1 MKLLHYIEPSKMS
14 TKELKKLIMDTEEIK
29 FVSLAGIDLGNHS
42 TDERIPK
49 EYILPD
55 FEDFLEKG
63 IQTDGSSVFLPII
76 AELNNAKVDIIPDKE
91 VKWFINY
98 NTKNL
103 DENGRP
109 KGTLDIPSFLRHS
122 NEFVGSRS
130 ILKNTTELIKKEIL
144 SILSKDNA
152 LDELPIDSV
161 DEIEDVLLTSATELE
176 FWVKTPDHRSDI
188 EKLSAAQEL
197 KEHYWKRTV
206 GQVRTAMENSLEA
219 LDATGLVGEMAHKEV
234 GGVKAKLS
242 GTNMYSGIMEQLE
255 IDWEYANALQAA
267 DNELYAKDIIKD
279 TFESQGLDV
288 TFKAK
293 PIDNVA
299 GSGEHTHI
307 SISLLTKEG
316 KYINL
321 FSHKDH
327 KNKYLSNYGWGALY
341 GILENYDIVNPFVT
355 ATTDGFK
362 RLKPGFEAPV
372 CTVASIGNSPQVP
385 SRNRTVLLGLIR
397 DINNPMATRF
407 ELRAPNPNT
416 NTYLALSAVYL
427 TILDGIKYVIDNKK
441 TYASLHENFIK
452 DANTEKYYLADD
464 KLFCTE
470 EDVFES
476 FTAEERDNLF
486 GKPPST
492 VYENLLNLSNN
503 DKTQILTK
511 DNIFNETLIAS
522 YKESMQEQWKNEIRF
537 RLKDSVL
544 QTVRRF
550 KKLHETDDITDL
562 DIVNWE
568 KVNTLRHL
576 LAKDSMSKQSLLTK
590 IITALDKGDL
600 AAASNYQNEIDQKL
614 QELHEQYNQYK
625 DNLIN

>member
-14 TKELKKLIMDTEEIK
+14 IEELEKLIMDTEAIK
-29 FVSLAGIDLGNHS
+29 FISLAGVDLGNHS

-49 EYILPD
+49 EYIMSD
-55 FEDFLEKG
+55 FKGFLENG

-76 AELNNAKVDIIPDKE
+76 AELNNAKVDIIPDKD
-91 VKWFINY
+91 VKWFIDY

-103 DENGRP
+103 DENGQP
-109 KGTLDIPSFLRHS
+109 KGTLDIPSFLKHS
-122 NEFVGSRS
+122 NKYVGSRS
-130 ILKNTTELIKKEIL
+130 ILKNTTDLVKKEVL
-144 SILSKDNA
+144 SLLSMENA
-152 LDELPIDSV
+152 LDELPINSV
-161 DEIEDVLLTSATELE
+161 DEIAEVILTSATELE

-188 EKLSAAQEL
+188 EKLNASQEL

-242 GTNMYSGIMEQLE
+242 GTNLYSGIMEQLE

-267 DNELYAKDIIKD
+267 DNELYAKNIIKD
-279 TFESQGLDV
+279 TFESQGLEV

-307 SISLLTKEG
+307 SISLLTKAG

-327 KNKYLSNYGWGALY
+327 ANNYMSNLGWGALY
-341 GILENYDIVNPFVT
+341 GILENYDVVNPFVT

-372 CTVASIGNSPQVP
+372 CTVASIGNSPQMP
-385 SRNRTVLLGLIR
+385 SRNRTVLIGLIR
-397 DINNPMATRF
+397 DLISPMATRF

-416 NTYLALSAVYL
+416 NTYLALSALYL
-427 TILDGIKYVIDNKK
+427 TIMDGIKYVVENKK
-441 TYASLHENFIK
+441 TSVSLYENFIK
-452 DANTEKYYLADD
+452 DAKTDKYYLNSE

-470 EDVFES
+470 EDVFDS
-476 FTAEERDNLF
+476 FTKEERDNLF

-492 VYENLLNLSNN
+492 VYENLSNLIGNE
-503 DKTQILTK
+503 KTNILTK
-511 DNIFNETLIAS
+511 DNIFTDILIAS
-522 YKESMQEQWKNEIRF
+522 YKESMEEQWKNEIRF
-537 RLKDSVL
+537 RLKESVL
-544 QTVRRF
+544 RTVRRF
-550 KKLHETDDITDL
+550 KKLHTTEDVTDL

-568 KVNTLRHL
+568 KVNTLRHE
-576 LAKDSMSKQSLLTK
+576 LAKDSMSNQSLLTK
-590 IITALDKGDL
+590 IISALDTKDL
-600 AAASNYQNEIDQKL
+600 ESASDYQILIDNKL
-614 QELHEQYNQYK
+614 QELQELYNQYK

>member
-14 TKELKKLIMDTEEIK
+14 VKELKKLVTDTKEIK
-29 FVSLAGIDLGNHS
+29 FISLTGIDLGNNA

-55 FEDFLEKG
+55 FEDFLESG

-76 AELNNAKVDIIPDKE
+76 AELNNAKVDIIPDKD
-91 VKWFINY
+91 VKWFIDY

-103 DENGRP
+103 DKNGQP

-122 NEFVGSRS
+122 NKFVGSRS
-130 ILKNTTELIKKEIL
+130 ILKNTTTLVKKEIF
-144 SILSKDNA
+144 SILSMDNA

-161 DEIEDVLLTSATELE
+161 DEVEEVILTSATELE

-188 EKLSAAQEL
+188 EKLNASQEL

-219 LDATGLVGEMAHKEV
+219 LDASGLVGEMAHKEV
-234 GGVKAKLS
+234 GGVKSKLS
-242 GTNMYSGIMEQLE
+242 GTNLYSGIMEQLE
-255 IDWEYANALQAA
+255 IDWEYDHALQAA
-267 DNELYAKDIIKD
+267 DNELYAKNIIKD

-299 GSGEHTHI
+299 GSGEHTHV
-307 SISLLTKEG
+307 SISLLTKKGE
-316 KYINL
+316 YINL
-321 FSHKDH
+321 FAHKDH
-327 KNKYLSNYGWGALY
+327 KNNYLSNFGWGALY
-341 GILENYDIVNPFVT
+341 GILENYEIVNPFVT

-372 CTVASIGNSPQVP
+372 CTVASIGNAPQVP

-397 DINNPMATRF
+397 DIKNPMATRY
-407 ELRAPNPNT
+407 ELRSPNPNT
-416 NTYLALSAVYL
+416 NTYLALSAIYL
-427 TILDGIKYVIDNKK
+427 TMLEGIKYVTDHKK
-441 TYASLHENFIK
+441 TCDSLYKNFLK
-452 DANTEKYYLADD
+452 GAKTEKYYLDTD

-470 EDVFES
+470 EDVFDS
-476 FTAEERDNLF
+476 FSKEERDHLF

-492 VYENLLNLSNN
+492 VYENLLNLENSKKLN
-503 DKTQILTK
+503 ILTK

-522 YKESMQEQWKNEIRF
+522 YKESMADQWKSEIRF
-537 RLKDSVL
+537 RLKDTVL

-550 KKLHETDDITDL
+550 KKLHETEETTDL

-568 KVNTLRHL
+568 RVNTLRHL

-590 IITALDKGDL
+590 IFSALDNKDFEK
-600 AAASNYQNEIDQKL
+600 ASNYQILIDEKL
-614 QELHEQYNQYK
+614 HELHEEYNLYK

>member
-1 MKLLHYIEPSKMS
+1 MKLLYYIEPSKMS
-14 TKELKKLIMDTEEIK
+14 IEELKQLIMDTEEIK
-29 FVSLAGIDLGNHS
+29 FISLAGIDLGNHS

-49 EYILPD
+49 EYIMSD
-55 FEDFLEKG
+55 FENFLENG

-91 VKWFINY
+91 VKWFIDY
-98 NTKNL
+98 NSKNL
-103 DENGRP
+103 DENGQP
-109 KGTLDIPSFLRHS
+109 KGTLDIPSFLKHS
-122 NEFVGSRS
+122 NKYVGSRS
-130 ILKNTTELIKKEIL
+130 ILKNTTDLVKKEVL
-144 SILSKDNA
+144 SLLATDNA

-161 DEIEDVLLTSATELE
+161 DEIEEVILTSATELE

-188 EKLSAAQEL
+188 EKLNASQEL

-242 GTNMYSGIMEQLE
+242 GTNLYSGIMEQLE
-255 IDWEYANALQAA
+255 IDWEYSNALQAA
-267 DNELYAKDIIKD
+267 DNELYAKNIIKD
-279 TFESQGLDV
+279 TFESQGLEV

-307 SISLLTKEG
+307 SISLLTKKG

-327 KNKYLSNYGWGALY
+327 KNNFMSNLGWGALY

-372 CTVASIGNSPQVP
+372 CTVASIGNSPQMP
-385 SRNRTVLLGLIR
+385 SRNRTVLIGLIR
-397 DINNPMATRF
+397 DLNNPMATRF
-407 ELRAPNPNT
+407 ELRAPNPST
-416 NTYLALSAVYL
+416 NTYLALSALYL
-427 TILDGIKYVIDNKK
+427 TILDGMKFVIKNNKNCD
-441 TYASLHENFIK
+441 SLHQNFIK
-452 DANTEKYYLADD
+452 DAKTDKYYLNRE

-470 EDVFES
+470 EDVFDS
-476 FTAEERDNLF
+476 FTKEERDNLF
-486 GKPPST
+486 GKPAST
-492 VYENLLNLSNN
+492 VYENLNNLVDNQ
-503 DKTQILTK
+503 KTKILTK
-511 DNIFNETLIAS
+511 DNIFNDTLIAS
-522 YKESMQEQWKNEIRF
+522 YKKSMEEQWKNEIRF
-537 RLKDSVL
+537 RLKESVL

-550 KKLHETDDITDL
+550 KKLHTTEDVTDL

-568 KVNTLRHL
+568 KVNTLRHA
-576 LAKDSMSKQSLLTK
+576 LAKDSMSSQSLLTK
-590 IITALDKGDL
+590 IISALNAKDL
-600 AAASNYQNEIDQKL
+600 ASASDYQILIDDKL
-614 QELHEQYNQYK
+614 HELHKLYNEYK

>member
-14 TKELKKLIMDTEEIK
+14 IEELKQLIMDTEEIK
-29 FVSLAGIDLGNHS
+29 FISLAGIDLGNHS

-49 EYILPD
+49 EYIMPD
-55 FEDFLEKG
+55 FEDFLENG

-76 AELNNAKVDIIPDKE
+76 AELNNAKVDIIPDKD
-91 VKWFINY
+91 VKWFIDY

-103 DENGRP
+103 DENGQP
-109 KGTLDIPSFLRHS
+109 KGTLDIPSFLKHS
-122 NEFVGSRS
+122 NKYVGSRS
-130 ILKNTTELIKKEIL
+130 ILKNTTELVKKEVL
-144 SILSKDNA
+144 SLLSMENA
-152 LDELPIDSV
+152 LDELPINSV
-161 DEIEDVLLTSATELE
+161 DEIDEVVLTSATELE

-188 EKLSAAQEL
+188 EKLNASQEL

-242 GTNMYSGIMEQLE
+242 GTNLYSGIMEQLE

-267 DNELYAKDIIKD
+267 DNELYAKNIIKD
-279 TFESQGLDV
+279 TFESQGLEV

-327 KNKYLSNYGWGALY
+327 KNNYMSNLGWGALY

-372 CTVASIGNSPQVP
+372 CTVASIGNSPQMP
-385 SRNRTVLLGLIR
+385 SRNRTVLIGLIR
-397 DINNPMATRF
+397 DLKNPMATRF

-416 NTYLALSAVYL
+416 NTYLALSALYL
-427 TILDGIKYVIDNKK
+427 TIMDGMKFVVENKK
-441 TYASLHENFIK
+441 SCDSLHENFIK
-452 DANTEKYYLADD
+452 DAKTEKYYLNSE

-470 EDVFES
+470 EDVFDS
-476 FTAEERDNLF
+476 FTEEERDSLF

-492 VYENLLNLSNN
+492 VYENLTNLVDNE
-503 DKTQILTK
+503 KTKILTK
-511 DNIFNETLIAS
+511 GNIFNDTLIAS

-537 RLKDSVL
+537 RLKESVL

-550 KKLHETDDITDL
+550 KKLHTTEDVTDL

-568 KVNTLRHL
+568 KVNTLRHE
-576 LAKDSMSKQSLLTK
+576 LAKDSMSNQSLLTK
-590 IITALDKGDL
+590 IMTALDTKDL
-600 AAASNYQNEIDQKL
+600 ESASNYQILIDNKL
-614 QELHEQYNQYK
+614 QELQELYNQYK